1 MSDSTKIKKQLNDE
15 QFQEVCNDLGN
26 LVNKHIENDF
36 LLWENQFNKEHFYFL
51 RNSIIDLIN
60 KVNNESLNNE

>member
-15 QFQEVCNDLGN
+15 QFQQVCNDLGD

-36 LLWENQFNKEHFYFL
+36 ILWENQFNKEYFYFL